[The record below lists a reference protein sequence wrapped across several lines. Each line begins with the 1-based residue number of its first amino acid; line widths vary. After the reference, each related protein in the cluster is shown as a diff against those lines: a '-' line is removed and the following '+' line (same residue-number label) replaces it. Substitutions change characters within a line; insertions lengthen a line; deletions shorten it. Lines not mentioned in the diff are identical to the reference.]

1 MEGPSLTHK
10 DSLPGGNN
18 SPPGSTLTGSTTEN
32 DQNLTNRKL
41 LLSAESY
48 NSLASS
54 YLPRSSML
62 RQDVDL
68 FGGSGN
74 SSSKKINIIQRNSRV
89 PALSSSSSRM
99 EFVKSQPY
107 SYCSSSLKPLFFEV
121 PNACNEAIFVG
132 RQWLYREIS
141 EYIGSDLPTNRGVVI
156 VGAPGTGKTTIV
168 LQLVEYSCFGRAP
181 DSNYQGIKV

>member
-1 MEGPSLTHK
+1 
-10 DSLPGGNN
+10 
-18 SPPGSTLTGSTTEN
+18 
-32 DQNLTNRKL
+32 
-41 LLSAESY
+41 
-48 NSLASS
+48 
-54 YLPRSSML
+54 ML

-68 FGGSGN
+68 FGGSG
-74 SSSKKINIIQRNSRV
+74 SKKINTIQRNSRI
-89 PALSSSSSRM
+89 PALPSISSSRM

-107 SYCSSSLKPLFFEV
+107 YCSSLKPLFFEV

-168 LQLVEYSCFGRAP
+168 LQLVEYSCFGRAS
-181 DSNYQGIKV
+181 DSNYQGKE

>member
-1 MEGPSLTHK
+1 
-10 DSLPGGNN
+10 
-18 SPPGSTLTGSTTEN
+18 
-32 DQNLTNRKL
+32 
-41 LLSAESY
+41 
-48 NSLASS
+48 
-54 YLPRSSML
+54 ML

-68 FGGSGN
+68 FGGSG
-74 SSSKKINIIQRNSRV
+74 SKRINIQRNSRI
-89 PALSSSSSRM
+89 PALPSISSSSRM

-181 DSNYQGIKV
+181 DSNYQGM